1 LKRSK
6 YITIQEPV
14 NTVTATGGS
23 RNTSW
28 TTFWS
33 GWCEIV
39 ESTYTTAMEESQFT
53 GNKAVQ
59 VNIRKNG
66 KTDNITTSMR
76 MIYRDKQYLIN
87 SVRELDRFTLEL
99 MAKIKIV

>member
-1 LKRSK
+1 MKRDK
-6 YITIQEPV
+6 FIVIQAPV
-14 NTVTATGGS
+14 NQTTSTGGS
-23 RNTSW
+23 RNVAW
-28 TTFWS
+28 TTFFS
-33 GWCEIV
+33 GWANVV

>member
-28 TTFWS
+28 SVFWS

>member
-14 NTVTATGGS
+14 NTITATGGS

-28 TTFWS
+28 SVFWS
-33 GWCEIV
+33 GWAEV
-39 ESTYTTAMEESQFT
+39 LESTYQTAMEESQWT